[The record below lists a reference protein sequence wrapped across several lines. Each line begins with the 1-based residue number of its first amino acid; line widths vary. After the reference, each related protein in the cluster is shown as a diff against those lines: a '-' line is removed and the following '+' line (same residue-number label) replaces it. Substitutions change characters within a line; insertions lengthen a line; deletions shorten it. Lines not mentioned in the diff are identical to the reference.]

1 MCKMK
6 YQMIAHL
13 VFVLA
18 GLMTFALGVFVAS
31 QRGPQSGCD
40 RPVLVGPESPQWQV
54 LLSFQNRDLKKL
66 DKQSEARLRIAID
79 SVGGGIEAEEAP
91 WGFQPILFQ
100 ALLNTAGQQRYLLVE
115 EANTRFVPGTSY
127 LRLRWF
133 DLDGKVLNARTASV
147 YRELFT
153 GVHVRKVD
161 AVRGDM
167 LVVESMYM
175 PFGRYQPRQFYA
187 LVENEIRLVYIELN
201 GRFDPTISADGI
213 APHIKRPVDE
223 WELALFSE
231 DYVEVMSAL
240 LWINANHW
248 TGVPMHYDEK
258 EGETVETLLK
268 RNDIRQRLRQLKQST
283 NPWMK
288 TAARSILN
296 TL

>member
-40 RPVLVGPESPQWQV
+40 RPVLVEPSQWQV
-54 LLSFQNRDLKKL
+54 LLSFQNRDLSKL
-66 DKQSEARLRIAID
+66 DTQSQARLRIAIE
-79 SVGGGIEAEEAP
+79 SVTGVIDAEVSP
-91 WGFQPILFQ
+91 WGFYPGLFQ
-100 ALLNTAGQQRYLLVE
+100 AVSNTAGQQRYLLVE
-115 EANTRFVPGTSY
+115 ESNSMSVPGTSY

-161 AVRGDM
+161 AVPGDV

-175 PFGRYQPRQFYA
+175 PFGGYKTRQFYA
-187 LVENEIRLVYIELN
+187 LVENEIRLVYIDLN
-201 GRFDPTISADGI
+201 GRFDPTLSGDGI
-213 APHIKRPVDE
+213 APNIQRPVDE
-223 WELALFSE
+223 WERALFSE

-248 TGVPMHYDEK
+248 TGQPMHYDEK
-258 EGETVETLLK
+258 EGERVEKLLK
-268 RNDIRQRLRQLKQST
+268 RKDIRRRLRQLKQSN

-288 TAARSILN
+288 TAARSILR